1 VALLTAG
8 LVAGGGPD
16 DLRPAV
22 LALERT
28 PAALDLARARAAY
41 GAALRR
47 AGQRAQ
53 AREELRQA
61 LDLAYQCSA
70 AALAA
75 STHEELVAA
84 GARPRTAALTGWDA
98 LTPSERR
105 VAQMAAAGLTNREIA
120 QALFVTPRT
129 VEGHLTNVYGKLRVS
144 SREELAGLVPD
155 AAGAAAAPAG

>member
-1 VALLTAG
+1 MLTAG

-16 DLRPAV
+16 HLTPAV
-22 LALERT
+22 EALERT
-28 PAALDLARARAAY
+28 PAALDLARARSAY

-47 AGQRAQ
+47 AGRRSE

-61 LDLAYQCSA
+61 LDLAYQCGS

-75 STHEELVAA
+75 ATREELVAA

-105 VAQMAAAGLTNREIA
+105 VAQMAAGGLTNREIA

-144 SREELAGLVPD
+144 SREALAGLVPEGAGVQPA
-155 AAGAAAAPAG
+155 AAG